1 MCSLHIQTL
10 FTRNEANDY
19 IDVRRLFVF
28 CSIQQTLN
36 FVAKWLIPGRNVRWR
51 RWRWSLNEPRN
62 KNHISPPKTTCH
74 LYTVES
80 VYKSVSLYSIPFSF
94 YSILVSKWVNFCL
107 GKHDLNC
114 AQQQYNEY
122 WMVDVLHS
130 VADWLVWVPWQSR
143 RRCATHWP
151 RSTGT
156 EDETTINVELDGCQ
170 FTKLRY
176 RWCRQLV
183 DINQR
188 CLSWVLRLSI
198 KFLDKNVLDMFISS
212 VYVVAFKNLAV
223 NMHVTLQLV
232 STWKHRSTYIWM
244 NKWWIWSGSSVMLIG
259 PQNDSNARPANKFQ
273 ATTISPSSSSF

>member
-1 MCSLHIQTL
+1 MKQTRCAKIICFL
-10 FTRNEANDY
+10 YPTNAELR
-19 IDVRRLFVF
+19 
-28 CSIQQTLN
+28 SQ
-36 FVAKWLIPGRNVRWR
+36 VAYSR
-51 RWRWSLNEPRN
+51 EE
-62 KNHISPPKTTCH
+62 C
-74 LYTVES
+74 TVEAVALEPQRTKQKPHIATQNNLPL
-80 VYKSVSLYSIPFSF
+80 VYCRICISQFHIVSLYSIPFSL

-122 WMVDVLHS
+122 WMVDDLHS

-232 STWKHRSTYIWM
+232 STWKNRSTYIWM